1 MKKKKGKVVV
11 GSTADGS
18 FQPMSGKRWGKQV
31 DASGDGGPTLVN
43 LVAFLSPFQ
52 RFSLWPSLDVWKI
65 ASTRRHQRDWP
76 TPHFRSW
83 SRSVGS
89 FRVGVDS
96 AIELLPR
103 ERFFYP
109 ESAAAAAVVPIEEKE
124 KKKKWEEFNKE
135 RESPRESL
143 SWPYMVIDV
152 SSFFSLSRFSCL
164 CEFVWWGG
172 CWETGRLNLL

>member
-109 ESAAAAAVVPIEEKE
+109 KSAAAVVPIEEKE

>member
-1 MKKKKGKVVV
+1 M
-11 GSTADGS
+11 
-18 FQPMSGKRWGKQV
+18 
-31 DASGDGGPTLVN
+31 
-43 LVAFLSPFQ
+43 
-52 RFSLWPSLDVWKI
+52 
-65 ASTRRHQRDWP
+65 
-76 TPHFRSW
+76 
-83 SRSVGS
+83 
-89 FRVGVDS
+89 GVDS

-172 CWETGRLNLL
+172 C